1 MTQYTPWMLVQGK
14 EYESCEAQGLGSGI
28 LIGNVLPNLV
38 SFVEQVQFRSFC
50 EHGYPVYN
58 AAKFT
63 GSLLHYPSLQA
74 DDWSYYISTGTDEE
88 QNGSFP
94 YGVYPVILSFTANF
108 VMTVLLTLLSFIN
121 IQGKR
126 HIHAA
131 RLLKLGSIISSVN
144 IVMFVTCALKQLH
157 NEHEANG
164 VTTTGG
170 IMSLFYERLV
180 YSILDLISFFLL
192 QLCQVMIVT
201 RLFYRDSEKRITFF
215 LGVILVLAA
224 NILWSIP
231 HFSSSNEEQQDRWEI
246 LTPFVYLLRIAV
258 AASYASTIISY
269 GILKRRYCLAS
280 GQMAVLTMI
289 TALVVLLQPAL
300 FLADVSNVW
309 LSGVGELFNS
319 SCYVGSTSI
328 VWEWLERLAV
338 VRKKEE
344 AQSILGRPIYEDEQG
359 DYRIAN
365 YALRVQHALTQR
377 PPNDTDIVDGVELDH
392 ASPSPLT
399 GVSIRDAEHSGG
411 HTLEAFDSRSLSDN
425 ITERESVYQVNF
437 KQKQPFAE
445 VAKQKMTN
453 TCDRLLYYADQV
465 ILKSLGTLSMGSK
478 KSLTS
483 AGREAMVRKRI
494 GLDRP
499 NEVYV
504 YSTKDVTFDSDRDE
518 DDTQTTED
526 LT

>member
-1 MTQYTPWMLVQGK
+1 MTQYTPWMVVQGE
-14 EYESCEAQGLGSGI
+14 EYESCQAQQLGSGI
-28 LIGNVLPNLV
+28 LIGKVVPHLV
-38 SFVEQVQFRSFC
+38 SFVGRVTFNSYC
-50 EHGYPVYN
+50 VHGYPVYN
-58 AAKFT
+58 AVKFNKE
-63 GSLLHYPSLQA
+63 LFHYPLLQEQN
-74 DDWSYYISTGTDEE
+74 WQKFISTGSQEE

-94 YGVYPVILSFTANF
+94 YGIYPVILSFTANF
-108 VMTVLLTLLSFIN
+108 VMTVFLTLLSFIN
-121 IQGKR
+121 IKGKR
-126 HIHAA
+126 HRHAA
-131 RLLKLGSIISSVN
+131 RLLKIGSTIASVN
-144 IVMFVTCALKQLH
+144 IVIFVTCSLKQLH
-157 NEHEANG
+157 NEHEENG

-170 IMSLFYERLV
+170 IMDLFYERLV

-201 RLFYRDSEKRITFF
+201 RLFYRDSEKRMTFF
-215 LGVILVLAA
+215 LGVLLVLAA

-231 HFSSSNEEQQDRWEI
+231 QFATSDEEQQDRWEI
-246 LTPFVYLLRIAV
+246 LAPFVYLLRIAV

-280 GQMAVLTMI
+280 SQMVILSVI

-319 SCYVGSTSI
+319 TCYVGSTSI
-328 VWEWLERLAV
+328 VWEWLERLSV

-377 PPNDTDIVDGVELDH
+377 TPNNTDSDNGVELEQM
-392 ASPSPLT
+392 SPSSQVGTSTRDT
-399 GVSIRDAEHSGG
+399 GSSCAVVPQNS
-411 HTLEAFDSRSLSDN
+411 
-425 ITERESVYQVNF
+425 TERESVYQVNF

-445 VAKQKMTN
+445 AAKQKMSHA
-453 TCDRLLYYADQV
+453 CDTLLYFADQV

-478 KSLTS
+478 KSITS
-483 AGREAMVRKRI
+483 ANREALVRKRI

-504 YSTKDVTFDSDRDE
+504 YSTKDVNFDSDRDE
-518 DDTQTTED
+518 DDTQST
-526 LT
+526 